1 MQQGERRI
9 LGARPLPT
17 SPLYPMHI
25 VLLPKRILKSLP
37 AIGATETQGLNALA
51 RVKFFTPDGRWSWY
65 ASEFDGT
72 DLFFGFVV
80 GFEPELGYFSLSE
93 LKGVRGALGLPIER
107 DRWFRPT
114 PLRQLMIDAGV
125 DWAKETQ

>member
-1 MQQGERRI
+1 
-9 LGARPLPT
+9 
-17 SPLYPMHI
+17 MHI

-37 AIGATETQGLNALA
+37 QIGATEAQGLNALA
-51 RVKFFTPDGRWSWY
+51 RVKFFTPDGGWSWY

-93 LKGVRGALGLPIER
+93 LKGVRGSIGLPIER